1 MNTLSLLLKASLLI
15 FFSFFYFILLL
26 LFYFFLR
33 GEVGIYWHWINLTTS
48 TYLKSSKK
56 KFFENRKKNIIGML
70 FSLNFMQ
77 IEWHVIFH

>member
-56 KFFENRKKNIIGML
+56 KFFENRKKIYYRNVVQL
-70 FSLNFMQ
+70 K
-77 IEWHVIFH
+77 FHAN